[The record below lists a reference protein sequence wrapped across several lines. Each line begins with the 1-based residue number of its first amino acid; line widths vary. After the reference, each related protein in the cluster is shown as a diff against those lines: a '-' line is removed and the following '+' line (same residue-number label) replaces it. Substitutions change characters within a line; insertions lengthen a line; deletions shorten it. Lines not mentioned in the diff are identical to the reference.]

1 MRENDSPWQYPNYKE
16 GAMKHGRLLG
26 LIPVLC
32 LAAASAYGQGSG
44 GPGWYAGLD
53 FGQSKLDSDSGL
65 GGDRDDTSNTWSL
78 RAGYRFT
85 RFFALEAGYIDMGDF
100 SESFTGPCVG
110 CGGIGRT
117 SIDGFLVNA
126 IGKWPVA
133 EHFHLKGV
141 LGATYRELEASFEGS
156 GVRNQWSEST
166 TIFSFG
172 VGVAIPIN
180 ERFEVDVD
188 YTHYREIGLGLTVGS
203 SLGVIDNAES
213 NLVTLGLRFHF

>member
-1 MRENDSPWQYPNYKE
+1 
-16 GAMKHGRLLG
+16 MKHGRLLG

-32 LAAASAYGQGSG
+32 LAAASAHGQGSG

-53 FGQSKLDSDSGL
+53 FGQSKLDAGSGL
-65 GGDRDDTSNTWSL
+65 GGERDDTSDTWSL
-78 RAGYRFT
+78 RGGYRFT
-85 RFFALEAGYIDMGDF
+85 RFFALEAGYIDIGDF
-100 SESFTGPCVG
+100 SESFTGPACVG
-110 CGGIGRT
+110 CVGGFSRT

-126 IGKWPVA
+126 IGSWPVA
-133 EHFHLKGV
+133 EHLRIKGV
-141 LGATYRELEASFEGS
+141 LGATYRNLDLSFEGNGFS
-156 GVRNQWSEST
+156 SQVSERT

-188 YTHYREIGLGLTVGS
+188 YTHYREIGLGLTMGS
-203 SLGVIDNAES
+203 DLGVFDNAES